1 MLQLSGY
8 QTSEQ
13 IFEDAKFVLY
23 RGYRELDG
31 LPVLIKALRVGIPSA
46 LDQAALKSE
55 LRLTGKL
62 RFNHILKPLALDLSQ
77 GALILD
83 YFEGRPPEPGQFFER
98 EGPAGFLT
106 FATLVCEALL
116 EAHQHRIVH
125 QNIRPINL
133 LFDPAAKQVR
143 LLGFGITSLKEERV
157 NEVGLN
163 ALTGALAYMSPEQLG
178 RLNRK
183 VGTASDLYSL
193 GITFY
198 ELLTGFKP
206 FTSEDPMELVHS
218 HLARE
223 PRHPRALNEQVPPM
237 LAEIVMRLLRKT
249 PEDRYR
255 SLFGLT
261 RDLRECS
268 DCLQRKGVI
277 DSFPLA
283 CRDVAS
289 QFAIPEKLYG
299 RDRELACGRDLFA
312 RVCRGQVRLLVVRG
326 PSGCGKTAL
335 VRELRPFI
343 AHAKGYFIQG
353 ACERAKHEIP
363 YAPLIAAFHDLVHQ
377 ILAETPREMELWC
390 RLLAEELGPLAH
402 ALIDLVPDLAL
413 VLGECARLPPLEINE
428 SKTRFQVALLKF
440 LNVFARKR
448 HPLVIFLDD
457 VQWLNLSTLEL
468 MRALLCDPQMGYLMV
483 VAGLR
488 EEPAQTDKLL
498 FDELTCERETIDLG
512 PIDLLEIQHLLQDSL
527 GTPPQESRPLA
538 EIALARTEG
547 NPLHLILYLRSLHE
561 RGLLTYIAKNGAWNW
576 DAVLISA
583 RDGNDRNLVRLI
595 ADKIA
600 RLAPESLRVLQRAA
614 CIGSRFSIRLLA
626 IANQQ
631 SQSDTARSLVESIHA
646 GLLVPLGS
654 PVLLPDMDDAEEL
667 EDLAHHNLEI
677 SYEFMHSRVQQAVY
691 ETMDAIQSK
700 RTHLEVGELFL
711 AYSRD
716 AQVDELVFG
725 IVNQLNLGSELVH
738 GLDAHLSLARLN
750 LHAGIKSRDSAAYT
764 CAREYLLMAQAQLP
778 EQARE
783 HDYRLWFEIHLMLAE
798 MEYFNGNVAAAEAA
812 FAPIIAAARDLA
824 DQAQI
829 YETRVLIL
837 INISRLE
844 EAVRVGLEGLR
855 LFGILIAEDGPTRES
870 EIAKHWQEV
879 DAWLA
884 SHTAES
890 ILALPANENRDSEHI
905 IKLLMQI
912 TPPAFNTDQTLF
924 RLCTLLQMQQL
935 VAHGLDCTSAYA
947 LATMGILLGM
957 RGDYRRGCVLVE
969 IALAVNERFPD
980 PLVRNRL
987 LFIGANLVNHWCNPV
1002 RRDMGTLTRIFH
1014 SAEDFGDLAYAN
1026 YAQLVISHHR
1036 WFLGDS
1042 LLKILDEAERHCDYA
1057 SQTRN
1062 EAARWTHRFMVH
1074 VALNLRGLSL
1084 APDTLDTSEFQ
1095 TETCIEAIA
1104 RASYYTGV
1112 AICRILQLEVLFL
1125 RGAHERAWQA
1135 LTACAPLIHFCDNLV
1150 VLGLHS
1156 FYHGLLL
1163 ARRAAGQPA
1172 QQRGEDLVELAR
1184 IRARFQVWSSHCP
1197 ENYEHLYHL
1206 IAAEEAYLLDRDLE
1220 AMRHFQ
1226 RAYRTTRNLGL
1237 RKYEAIANELAA
1249 RFFLERSFIG
1259 YGLHH
1264 LQTAIAA
1271 YGDWG
1276 ACACQDDLRTEFD
1289 ELLRATA
1296 GDQRELSGG
1305 PSASGD
1311 DTLDKLTLLKAA
1323 QTISGEI
1330 HIDRLLAKMMRFVVE
1345 NAGAQRGVF
1354 IYNDKGRLMIGA
1366 EWHVSQREV
1375 GIIEEVGLNSRDD
1388 LALPVIH
1395 YVFRTRADLVI
1406 SDIQENQQFRHD
1418 PYLQKSGVQAL
1429 LCVPVL
1435 RQTELLGMIYL
1446 ENHLVRGT
1454 FTRERLE
1461 MLRLLTPQM
1470 AVSLENAR
1478 FIANMAALNEN
1489 LTREIAE
1496 RKKAE
1501 KALRKAQEIAV
1512 ANAHQAGKAEFAS
1525 SVLHNI
1531 NNVLNTVG
1539 VANESMVELVRTSRM
1554 GNLIRALNLIKT
1566 HRENLGHYLT
1576 QDERGKLVPG
1586 YLSDLVEVLAK
1597 EHEIIGGELEVM
1609 TRHIRLMKGIIETQQ
1624 NHAKGVMGS
1633 EQVDLVLL
1641 CEDALHLQQPA
1652 IERHR
1657 VQVRRDYR
1665 SEDPVD
1671 ARKAEL
1677 THILINLVK
1686 NAVEAMGFQDERIL
1700 GLTTD
1705 RDEQG
1710 RLYLEVSDTGVGIAA
1725 EDMARM
1731 FTHGFTTKQD
1741 GHGFGLHYCQRV
1753 MAEMGGQITV
1763 ASEGLGHGARFRLVF
1778 GAPS

>member
-8 QTSEQ
+8 QTSEL

-23 RGYRELDG
+23 RGYREQDG
-31 LPVLIKALRVGIPSA
+31 LPVLIKALKIGIPSA

-55 LRLTGKL
+55 MRITSKL
-62 RFNHILKPLALDLSQ
+62 RFAHILKPLTLDLGQ
-77 GALILD
+77 GALI
-83 YFEGRPPEPGQFFER
+83 FEHFDGRPPEPSQFFES
-98 EGPAGFLT
+98 EGPTGFLD

-116 EAHQHRIVH
+116 EAHQHRIIH

-133 LFDPAAKQVR
+133 LFDPAAKQVK
-143 LLGFGITSLKEERV
+143 LMGFGITSLKEERV
-157 NEVGLN
+157 NEAGLN
-163 ALTGALAYMSPEQLG
+163 ALVGALAYMSPEQLG

-198 ELLTGFKP
+198 ELLTGYKP
-206 FTSEDPMELVHS
+206 FEADDPMELVHS

-223 PRHPRALNEQVPPM
+223 PRHPRALNEQIPQT
-237 LAEIVMRLLRKT
+237 LAEILLRLLRKT

-255 SLFGLT
+255 SLFGLI

-268 DCLQRKGVI
+268 ECLKRKGVI
-277 DSFPLA
+277 DTFPLA
-283 CRDVAS
+283 CRDVSS
-289 QFAIPEKLYG
+289 QFTLPEKLYG
-299 RDRELACGRDLFA
+299 RDRELTSATDVFA

-326 PSGCGKTAL
+326 PTGCGKTAL
-335 VRELRPFI
+335 IRELRPFI

-390 RLLAEELGPLAH
+390 RLLAEELGPLAQ

-413 VLGECARLPPLEINE
+413 VLGECARLAPVELNE
-428 SKTRFQVALLKF
+428 SKNRFQVALLKF
-440 LNVFARKR
+440 LDVFAHRR
-448 HPLVIFLDD
+448 RPLVIFLDD
-457 VQWLNLSTLEL
+457 VQWLNQSTLDL
-468 MRALLCDPQMGYLMV
+468 VRALLSDPHMAYLMV
-483 VAGLR
+483 VAAIR
-488 EEPAQTDKLL
+488 DEPTRSDKLL
-498 FDELTCERETIDLG
+498 FDELAGERETIDLG
-512 PIDLLEIQHLLQDSL
+512 PIDLVEIQQLLSDTL
-527 GTPPQESRPLA
+527 GTPPHESRSLA
-538 EIALARTEG
+538 EIALTRTEG
-547 NPLHLILYLRSLHE
+547 NPFHLMLYLRSLHE
-561 RGLLTYIAKNGAWNW
+561 RGLLTYVAKNGAWNW

-583 RDGNDRNLVRLI
+583 RDGNDRDLVRLI
-595 ADKIA
+595 DEKIA
-600 RLAPESLRVLQRAA
+600 QLSSDSLRVLQRAA
-614 CIGSRFSIRLLA
+614 CIGTRFSIRLLA

-631 SQSDTARSLVESIHA
+631 SQSDTARHLVESIHA
-646 GLLVPLGS
+646 GLIVPIGS
-654 PVLLPDMDDAEEL
+654 AILLSDLDDPEEL
-667 EDLAHHNLEI
+667 EDLVHQNLEI
-677 SYEFMHSRVQQAVY
+677 SYEFMHNRVQQGVY
-691 ETMDAIQSK
+691 ETMDAVQSK

-716 AQVDELVFG
+716 AHVDELVFG
-725 IVNQLNLGSELVH
+725 IVNQLNLGAELVH
-738 GLDAHLSLARLN
+738 GLDAQLSLARLN
-750 LHAGIKSRDSAAYT
+750 LHAGIKARDSAAYT
-764 CAREYLLMAQAQLP
+764 NAREYLLMAQAQLP
-778 EQARE
+778 EQARD
-783 HDYRLWFEIHLMLAE
+783 HDYPLWFEVHLMLAE
-798 MEYFNGNVAAAEAA
+798 MEYFNGNVEAAEAA
-812 FAPIIAAARDLA
+812 FAPIVAAARSLA
-824 DQAQI
+824 DHALV

-844 EAVRVGLEGLR
+844 EAVRIGLEGLG
-855 LFGILIAEDGPTRES
+855 LFGIHIPADPATREQ
-870 EIAKHWQEV
+870 EIAVHWQAV

-884 SHTAES
+884 SHTATSLLE
-890 ILALPANENRDSEHI
+890 LPANENRDSERI

-924 RLCTLLQMQQL
+924 RLCTLLQMEQV

-969 IALAVNERFPD
+969 VALDVNQRFPD

-1002 RRDMGTLTRIFH
+1002 RRDMGALTRIFH
-1014 SAEDFGDLAYAN
+1014 SAEDCGDLVYAN
-1026 YAQLVISHHR
+1026 YAQLVLSHHR

-1042 LLKILDEAERHCDYA
+1042 LLKILDEAERHCAYA
-1057 SQTRN
+1057 AQTRN
-1062 EAARWTHRFMVH
+1062 EAARWTHRFLVH

-1084 APDTLDTSEFQ
+1084 APDTLDTADFS
-1095 TETCIEAIA
+1095 TEACLEAIA
-1104 RASYYTGV
+1104 RSAYFTGV

-1125 RGAHERAWQA
+1125 RGAYERAWQC
-1135 LTACAPLIHFCDNLV
+1135 LEACAPLIHFCDNLV
-1150 VLGLHS
+1150 TLTLHA

-1163 ARRAAGQPA
+1163 ARRAAALPSEGRADELLQLA
-1172 QQRGEDLVELAR
+1172 Q
-1184 IRARFQVWSSHCP
+1184 IRARFQVWASHCP
-1197 ENYEHLYHL
+1197 ENFEHLYLL

-1226 RAYRTTRNLGL
+1226 RALRATRGLGL
-1237 RKYEAIANELAA
+1237 SKYEAIANELAA
-1249 RFFLERSFIG
+1249 RFFLERSFFG

-1264 LQTAIAA
+1264 LQLAIAA

-1276 ACACQDDLRTEFD
+1276 ASARQEDLRHEFS
-1289 ELLRATA
+1289 ELLNAA
-1296 GDQRELSGG
+1296 ASNPRETLSG
-1305 PSASGD
+1305 PSSSGD

-1345 NAGAQRGVF
+1345 NAGAQRGLF

-1375 GIIEEVGLNSRDD
+1375 GITEEVSLNSRED

-1406 SDIQENQQFRHD
+1406 SDIHQNQQFRHD
-1418 PYLQKSGVQAL
+1418 PYLQRSGVQAL

-1454 FTRERLE
+1454 FTKERLE

-1554 GNLIRALNLIKT
+1554 GNLIRALNLVKAN
-1566 HRENLGHYLT
+1566 RDNLAHYLT
-1576 QDERGKLVPG
+1576 EDDRGKLIPG
-1586 YLSDLVEVLAK
+1586 YLGDLVEVLAK
-1597 EHEIIGGELEVM
+1597 EHEIIGDELEVM

-1624 NHAKGVMGS
+1624 NHAKGAIGS
-1633 EQVDLVLL
+1633 ERVDLVLL

-1652 IERHR
+1652 IERHHIE
-1657 VQVRRDYR
+1657 VRRDYR

-1686 NAVEAMGFQDERIL
+1686 NAVEAMGFQAERVL
-1700 GLTTD
+1700 GLTTA

-1725 EDMARM
+1725 DDMARL

-1753 MAEMGGQITV
+1753 MQEMGGQITV
-1763 ASEGLGHGARFRLVF
+1763 ASEGPGLGARFRLVF
-1778 GAPS
+1778 NGS